1 MRFNYP
7 SKVLLAALVMLGCAF
22 AYGGDI
28 YVVTRPDVKLSSHDI
43 REIYLGDK
51 EFSGDVRLVPVDN
64 QAAQAEFVVK
74 ALAMNPQ
81 RYNTLWV
88 KKAFRDAL
96 NPPLVKSTDSEVLEF
111 VKRTRGAVGYVS
123 SVPRDNDVSSSGN
136 FNPPDGMSQNL
147 YLCSK
152 SRRSSPRSY
161 CSSRLS

>member
-1 MRFNYP
+1 MKLNYLLM
-7 SKVLLAALVMLGCAF
+7 VLLAALVNCGCVF
-22 AYGGDI
+22 AYGGDL
-28 YVVTRPDVKLSSHDI
+28 YVVTRPDVKLSLDDI

-51 EFSGDVRLVPVDN
+51 EFSGNIKLVPVDN

-96 NPPLVKSTDSEVLEF
+96 APPLVKATDAEVLEF

-123 SVPRDNDVSSSGN
+123 SVPRDNDVTVVGK
-136 FNPPDGMSQNL
+136 F
-147 YLCSK
+147 
-152 SRRSSPRSY
+152 
-161 CSSRLS
+161 